1 MATIALYKEKV
12 NGVGGL
18 IDNLIKSS
26 SNLDVQLGTLK
37 NTLQGVDSSTCN
49 LQDTVDSISSSSK
62 SEKSKID
69 DLKKLN
75 NKLSEFIETASRKDS
90 AAEEEIKKSKED
102 FYTKYSYLKPE
113 CEKSVI
119 EHICDGV
126 QSAAEWCKEHWKFI
140 ATVVLVAVAVVLLCT
155 GVGSGLGAAIIAGAC
170 WGAILGAV
178 IGGVSGGINSAI
190 QGGSFFDGFESGAF
204 EGAVGGA
211 IGGAITGGL
220 TFVVGPALSMVGS
233 IGRGAGIGALSNGVS
248 NMCVTTID
256 YLAEHGNLNGALDDI
271 AMSGFSGIVSGGI
284 LGGISGGIRFNSPF
298 KTAKSWQGKD
308 DYPGIDD
315 YVDVN
320 MHKGDILYRGEP
332 NGTEYFTTLDAIED
346 SGRNATTLFEGLQV
360 KPHPIYGFRG
370 QVSGYKFTK
379 TVTVGYG
386 QALANPQFGT
396 GGLEQFYVP
405 NVQKLIDKGIL
416 VLVETIN
423 LTK

>member
-1 MATIALYKEKV
+1 
-12 NGVGGL
+12 
-18 IDNLIKSS
+18 
-26 SNLDVQLGTLK
+26 
-37 NTLQGVDSSTCN
+37 
-49 LQDTVDSISSSSK
+49 
-62 SEKSKID
+62 
-69 DLKKLN
+69 
-75 NKLSEFIETASRKDS
+75 
-90 AAEEEIKKSKED
+90 
-102 FYTKYSYLKPE
+102 
-113 CEKSVI
+113 
-119 EHICDGV
+119 
-126 QSAAEWCKEHWKFI
+126 
-140 ATVVLVAVAVVLLCT
+140 
-155 GVGSGLGAAIIAGAC
+155 
-170 WGAILGAV
+170 
-178 IGGVSGGINSAI
+178 
-190 QGGSFFDGFESGAF
+190 
-204 EGAVGGA
+204 
-211 IGGAITGGL
+211 
-220 TFVVGPALSMVGS
+220 MVGS

-284 LGGISGGIRFNSPF
+284 LGGISGGIRFNSPS
-298 KTAKSWQGKD
+298 KTAKSWQGKY

-360 KPHPIYGFRG
+360 KPHPI
-370 QVSGYKFTK
+370 SGYKFTK
-379 TVTVGYG
+379 TVTVGYC

-423 LTK
+423 LTKWG

>member
-1 MATIALYKEKV
+1 M
-12 NGVGGL
+12 
-18 IDNLIKSS
+18 
-26 SNLDVQLGTLK
+26 DVQLGTLK

-126 QSAAEWCKEHWKFI
+126 QSAAEWCKEHWRFI

-178 IGGVSGGINSAI
+178 IGGVAGGINSAI
-190 QGGSFFDGFESGAF
+190 KGGSFFDGFESGAF
-204 EGAVGGA
+204 DGAVGGA

-220 TFVVGPALSMVGS
+220 TFVAGPALSMVGS

>member
-1 MATIALYKEKV
+1 M
-12 NGVGGL
+12 
-18 IDNLIKSS
+18 
-26 SNLDVQLGTLK
+26 
-37 NTLQGVDSSTCN
+37 
-49 LQDTVDSISSSSK
+49 
-62 SEKSKID
+62 
-69 DLKKLN
+69 
-75 NKLSEFIETASRKDS
+75 
-90 AAEEEIKKSKED
+90 
-102 FYTKYSYLKPE
+102 
-113 CEKSVI
+113 
-119 EHICDGV
+119 
-126 QSAAEWCKEHWKFI
+126 
-140 ATVVLVAVAVVLLCT
+140 
-155 GVGSGLGAAIIAGAC
+155 
-170 WGAILGAV
+170 
-178 IGGVSGGINSAI
+178 
-190 QGGSFFDGFESGAF
+190 
-204 EGAVGGA
+204 
-211 IGGAITGGL
+211 
-220 TFVVGPALSMVGS
+220 SMVGS
-233 IGRGAGIGALSNGVS
+233 IGRGARIGALSNGVS

-284 LGGISGGIRFNSPF
+284 LGGISGGIRFNSPS

>member
-1 MATIALYKEKV
+1 M
-12 NGVGGL
+12 
-18 IDNLIKSS
+18 
-26 SNLDVQLGTLK
+26 DVQLGTLK

-126 QSAAEWCKEHWKFI
+126 QSAAEWCKEHWRFI

-178 IGGVSGGINSAI
+178 IGGVAGGINSAI
-190 QGGSFFDGFESGAF
+190 KGGSFFDGFESGAF
-204 EGAVGGA
+204 DGAVGGA

-220 TFVVGPALSMVGS
+220 TFVAGPALSMVGS

-284 LGGISGGIRFNSPF
+284 LGGISGGIRFNSPS